1 MFKKFINKYKEEK
14 QQKELL
20 LARKDALLKEIAELE
35 KERDRVKAH
44 HELGNE
50 LQKLEDE
57 REYLKLF
64 YGNRYGSYGIWEDI
78 PGHERW
84 DGTFFQTHPVEITK
98 TGVQD
103 LSEKSLQWMRS
114 SFAFSMGN
122 PPPKYVYTNYT
133 LWIEA
138 IIPSTEG
145 PILKLTDPFNSIFA
159 NPLKNISPD
168 EANQWAGR
176 MAVISLG
183 LSNTDLNDYNIQS
196 ITLLPYTLTEK
207 IKNTDEKN
215 VYTAG

>member
-84 DGTFFQTHPVEITK
+84 DGTFSRHILLKSRKPVSRTFLRSPSSGCAVHLLSPWETHHPNMYIQTIPCGLKPLFQVRK
-98 TGVQD
+98 AQ
-103 LSEKSLQWMRS
+103 S
-114 SFAFSMGN
+114 SN
-122 PPPKYVYTNYT
+122 
-133 LWIEA
+133 
-138 IIPSTEG
+138 
-145 PILKLTDPFNSIFA
+145 
-159 NPLKNISPD
+159 
-168 EANQWAGR
+168 
-176 MAVISLG
+176 
-183 LSNTDLNDYNIQS
+183 
-196 ITLLPYTLTEK
+196 
-207 IKNTDEKN
+207 
-215 VYTAG
+215 